1 MGITKVITDNDG
13 VNIDS
18 EDLAMRIMD
27 DEGVAL
33 IRQYNPDV
41 ADQLPTDQIYKAF
54 PGTSTDKIVKALI
67 EGDWRLEPAKPQE
80 RALPLPLIAQ
90 DNGFDGGANIHLV
103 SEHIADKITQ
113 ATIDRFNIELKVI
126 PGTIESWRTLANQLG
141 PENIALATT
150 SAPRRMDTID
160 NATDPATGKNAG
172 LGEIFPEGG
181 RRFSGY
187 GTPNKYDGFFAQSGW
202 DPKDCAIVED
212 SLSGARYAKAGRPD
226 VSVIG
231 TVAAK
236 FYTDKPAHAKA
247 LVDNGADIVISS
259 MHDLPKA
266 VQWLNDG
273 LELSK
278 KPEFSAKV
286 YTPSDY
292 QPKLVLEGLDVA
304 GITRPHGP

>member
-1 MGITKVITDNDG
+1 MSITKVITDNDG

-41 ADQLPTDQIYKAF
+41 LEQLPADQIYKAF

-67 EGDWRLEPAKPQE
+67 EGDWRLEPANKQE

-90 DNGFDGGANIHLV
+90 DNGFDTDADIGTVA
-103 SEHIADKITQ
+103 EHIADKITQ

-126 PGTIESWRTLANQLG
+126 PGTIESWKTLATQLG

-160 NATDPATGKNAG
+160 NATDPATGQNAG
-172 LGEIFPEGG
+172 LGEIFPAGQ

-187 GTPNKYDGFFAQSGW
+187 GTPNKYDGFFKQSGW
-202 DPKDCAIVED
+202 DPAECAIVED

-247 LVDNGADIVISS
+247 LVENGADIVISS
-259 MHDLPKA
+259 MQDLPKA
-266 VQWLNDG
+266 VAWLNDD
-273 LELSK
+273 LEPAK

-286 YTPSDY
+286 YTPFDY
-292 QPKLVLEGLDVA
+292 QPKFALGTPDVS
-304 GITRPHGP
+304 GPAPLAP